1 VDAAEIYDC
10 YSITVMLTLE
20 DAGFCAKGE
29 GMRFLLE
36 NDLTFRGSFPVNTH
50 GGQLGMGQAGAY
62 GGMTQ
67 VVEAAR
73 QIMGRAG
80 ERQVRDCGTVYVS
93 GTGGVMSEQSA
104 LILQGG

>member
-1 VDAAEIYDC
+1 VL
-10 YSITVMLTLE
+10 LTLE

-29 GMRFLLE
+29 GMAFIRE
-36 NDLTFRGSFPVNTH
+36 HDLSCGGDFPVNTH
-50 GGQLGMGQAGAY
+50 GGQLGMGQAGAA

-73 QIMGRAG
+73 QLMGRA
-80 ERQVRDCGTVYVS
+80 ESRQVPDCDTVYVS